1 MRKLLLPASLL
12 LLLFSA
18 VVVNI
23 YLLHK
28 ELREFY
34 LLVINEETARVK
46 SIVEGTIAGG
56 GDPVEALYSY
66 MESSKLLKGA
76 TFKLEG
82 REIIVPSSDISP
94 DYSRETI
101 KLKPFTFTLYFDF
114 SYLKELN
121 KHITYIF
128 ISLLFFTVLFT
139 LVTVWLVREYFR
151 EKLFHEKE
159 RQERE
164 RLESINL
171 VIHSLIHEVKNRLNV
186 LRLLSHKIEAGC
198 GGNTC
203 SDYLLKLRTEIDNLG
218 KYLEETADLRR
229 PLKIF
234 RRSVSSEL
242 LLKNA
247 LSKFGELLRT
257 KGVELQLSVEDAILN
272 VDPEKFTSLLIDLIK
287 NAVEALEG
295 KNRKKTLKI
304 VGKREGSFYTFYV
317 MDSGGELPKS
327 DIFKPFYSTKEKGF
341 GLGLYNVKRIAEAHG
356 GEVSA
361 YTEGDWTVFK
371 VSVPLNRRKFFR

>member
-18 VVVNI
+18 IVVNI

-28 ELREFY
+28 ELHQFY
-34 LLVINEETARVK
+34 LSVISEETARVK
-46 SIVEGTIAGG
+46 SVVEGTIAGG

-66 MESSKLLKGA
+66 MEHSKLLKGA
-76 TFKLEG
+76 SFKLEG
-82 REIIVPSSDISP
+82 REIIIPGSDISP
-94 DYSRETI
+94 DYYRETI

-128 ISLLFFTVLFT
+128 ISLLSFTLLFT

-151 EKLFHEKE
+151 EKLFYEKE

-186 LRLLSHKIEAGC
+186 LRLLSYRLEK
-198 GGNTC
+198 NC
-203 SDYLLKLRTEIDNLG
+203 SGESCSNYLLKLRTEIDNLG

-229 PLKIF
+229 PLKISK
-234 RRSVSSEL
+234 RPVSSEL

-247 LSKFGELLRT
+247 LSKFEELLKT
-257 KGVELQLSVEDAILN
+257 KGVKLQLSVEDATLN
-272 VDPEKFTSLLIDLIK
+272 VDPEKFTSLLVDLIK

-295 KNRKKTLKI
+295 KNRKILKI
-304 VGKREGSFYTFYV
+304 VGKREGNFYTFYV

-356 GEVSA
+356 GSVSA
-361 YTEGDWTVFK
+361 YTKGGWTVFK
-371 VSVPLNRRKFFR
+371 ISVPL

>member
-18 VVVNI
+18 IVVNI

-28 ELREFY
+28 ELQQFY
-34 LLVINEETARVK
+34 LSVINEETARVK
-46 SIVEGTIAGG
+46 SVVEGTIAGG

-66 MESSKLLKGA
+66 MEHSKLLKGA

-82 REIIVPSSDISP
+82 REIIVPGSDISP
-94 DYSRETI
+94 DYYRETI

-128 ISLLFFTVLFT
+128 ISLLSFTLLFT
-139 LVTVWLVREYFR
+139 LVTVWLFREYFR
-151 EKLFHEKE
+151 EKLFYERE

-186 LRLLSHKIEAGC
+186 LRLLSYRLEK
-198 GGNTC
+198 NC
-203 SDYLLKLRTEIDNLG
+203 SGESCSNYLLKLRTEIDNLG

-229 PLKIF
+229 PLKISK
-234 RRSVSSEL
+234 RPVSSEL

-247 LSKFGELLRT
+247 LSKFEELLKT
-257 KGVELQLSVEDAILN
+257 KGVELQLSVEDATLN
-272 VDPEKFTSLLIDLIK
+272 VDPEKFTSLLVDLIK

-295 KNRKKTLKI
+295 KNRKILKI
-304 VGKREGSFYTFYV
+304 VGKREGNFYTFYV

-356 GEVSA
+356 GSVSA
-361 YTEGDWTVFK
+361 YTEKGWTVFR
-371 VSVPLNRRKFFR
+371 VSVPLN

>member
-1 MRKLLLPASLL
+1 MRKLLLPASVL

-18 VVVNI
+18 IVMNL

-46 SIVEGTIAGG
+46 SVVEGTIAGG

-66 MESSKLLKGA
+66 MKRSKLLKGA

-82 REIIVPSSDISP
+82 REIIVPGSDVSP
-94 DYSRETI
+94 DYYRETVN
-101 KLKPFTFTLYFDF
+101 LKPFNFTLYFDF
-114 SYLKELN
+114 SFLDELN
-121 KHITYIF
+121 SHLLYIF
-128 ISLLFFTVLFT
+128 FSLLLFSSLFT
-139 LVTVWLVREYFR
+139 LVTALIVREYFKKQLIYQR
-151 EKLFHEKE
+151 E

-171 VIHSLIHEVKNRLNV
+171 VIHLLIHEVKNRLNV
-186 LRLLSHKIEAGC
+186 LRLLSYRLEK
-198 GGNTC
+198 NC
-203 SDYLLKLRTEIDNLG
+203 SGENCNNYLLKLRTEIDNLG

-229 PLKIF
+229 PLKI
-234 RRSVSSEL
+234 SKKPVSSEL

-247 LSKFGELLRT
+247 LSKFEELLKT
-257 KGVELQLSVEDAILN
+257 KGIELQLSVEDATLN
-272 VDPEKFTSLLIDLIK
+272 VDPEKFTSLLVDLIK

-295 KNRKKTLKI
+295 KSRKVLKI
-304 VGKREGSFYTFYV
+304 VGRREENFYTFYV

-356 GEVSA
+356 GTVES
-361 YTEGDWTVFK
+361 YTEKGWTVFK
-371 VSVPLNRRKFFR
+371 ISIPYSENFP